1 MKKRILILLII
12 FQMVMLNTYLNSE
25 TIEEIYAIVNN
36 ELITYS
42 EIMIFR
48 NGMTIELKRRFKGD
62 ELAAEI
68 KKMEE
73 NLLDMLI
80 GRKVIFSKAKEK
92 NYDLTQY
99 LDLIIKDIM
108 KRNNINSKDELIIA
122 LKSQGVSFE
131 EFKNQR
137 LEQLMQEKFIQEEL
151 GDRIKI
157 ETSELVDYYKK
168 NIKDYTKPL
177 KVTLHCIFLNKD
189 LYFSK
194 EALKDKKDKINSELK
209 LSKDFKKTAENHSDL
224 ETSENKYLL
233 GTFSKGE
240 IDSKLEEVALKL
252 KVNEFSDWI
261 ETENG
266 LYIIQLAE
274 KIPPVV
280 TEYKNVKKEIEFKLS
295 SGLREIEVEK
305 LVKQLKKDSHIEI
318 LKKIKY

>member
-1 MKKRILILLII
+1 
-12 FQMVMLNTYLNSE
+12 MVMLNTYLNSE